1 MENQHKD
8 EHSYRHDH
16 TAEEFSTAHPNT
28 NDPAQPVVPE
38 YTEKENQR
46 LDTDP
51 NRYNNFE
58 NPDDEQINREG
69 SANEDLSHYSN
80 EDDRVQQPLTAHH
93 QKSPEET
100 GEEKQESSESDSPQL
115 NKNQSEFFEGL

>member
-1 MENQHKD
+1 MENQDKD
-8 EHSYRHDH
+8 EHRYRHDH
-16 TAEEFSTAHPNT
+16 TAEEFSTANPNT
-28 NDPAQPVVPE
+28 NYPAQPIVPE

-58 NPDDEQINREG
+58 NPDDQGINQEG
-69 SANEDLSHYSN
+69 SANEDLSHYSA
-80 EDDRVQQPLTAHH
+80 EDDRIQLPVTAHQ